1 MCYQGWRKVYKAGQ
15 KCADDLISL
24 NFSRLVFQIAR
35 DYAFILA
42 RVVCRRMGIW
52 MRLAALL
59 FLGIVCVGASSIGAQ
74 ADTTVLR
81 LTMQQSADDPIG
93 KIILQF
99 KEEVER
105 ETKGT
110 VTIEVHDKGQ
120 LYPDYQ
126 VPEVIG
132 GGAVEIGV
140 TQLAN
145 YAQHA
150 AVAGVFMQPFLF
162 NFDAIVRA
170 ATKPGGEIRAM
181 IDGAITGE
189 TGAHVLWWQP
199 HGWNVIFSKGPV
211 TSPKAIAN
219 RNVRVFDEVA
229 AEFVKL
235 CGGTPQVISESK
247 QVEALELN
255 IVDSTMTSASSL
267 MPYQLYRK
275 TDTISDIRHSANI
288 LVILINDDV
297 WQKLTVDQRSILGGA
312 AKNSE
317 ARGWWGFGAR
327 EAGIYADAMAN
338 DMTIAR
344 PAPHD
349 LVEWR
354 ACSSEILE
362 AFLARSGRSGAQ
374 LLSAYGKLRADPCC
388 GVDPAAAQ
396 AGNLGPPLPKPQD
409 SPGTSVAK

>member
-1 MCYQGWRKVYKAGQ
+1 
-15 KCADDLISL
+15 
-24 NFSRLVFQIAR
+24 
-35 DYAFILA
+35 
-42 RVVCRRMGIW
+42 MGIW

-59 FLGIVCVGASSIGAQ
+59 FLGIVCVGASPIGAQ

-93 KIILQF
+93 RIIIQF

-110 VTIEVHDKGQ
+110 MTIEVHDKGQ
-120 LYPDYQ
+120 LYPEYQ

-170 ATKPGGEIRAM
+170 AAKQGGEIRAM
-181 IDGAITGE
+181 IDGAITRE

-199 HGWNVIFSKGPV
+199 YGWNVIFAKGPIA
-211 TSPKAIAN
+211 SPKAIEN

-247 QVEALELN
+247 QVEALDLN
-255 IVDSTMTSASSL
+255 IVDSTMTSAANVTNYEL
-267 MPYQLYRK
+267 WRK
-275 TDTISDIRHSANI
+275 TDTLSDIRHSANI

-297 WQKLTVDQRSILGGA
+297 WQKITVDQRSVLTIA
-312 AKNSE
+312 ARNAEIS
-317 ARGWWGFGAR
+317 GWWGFGAR
-327 EAGIYADAMAN
+327 EAGIYAEAKAKGMA
-338 DMTIAR
+338 IER

-374 LLSAYGKLRADPCC
+374 LLSVYGKLRADPCC
-388 GVDPAAAQ
+388 GVDPSAAQ
-396 AGNLGPPLPKPQD
+396 AGDLGPPLPRPQD